1 MPDDILGIPLHP
13 LVVHAVVV
21 LMPAAALGTIAIAFV
36 PKWRDIYGWLVLGI
50 TTIVFATVPIATQS
64 GKRLRDSLTLGG
76 PVVEKVRDH
85 QAYGDRMIY
94 AAAGLWLLLVVM
106 LLLHRT
112 GRRGGL
118 MVLVA
123 GLAIVAA
130 LAALVLVVLTGHS
143 GSDAVWNPAG

>member
-1 MPDDILGIPLHP
+1 VPDDILGIPLHP

-21 LMPAAALGTIAIAFV
+21 LMPLAAVGTIAIAVV

-50 TTIVFATVPIATQS
+50 TTIVFATVPIATRS
-64 GKRLRDSLTLGG
+64 GGRLRDSLSLGG
-76 PVVEKVRDH
+76 PVAEKVRDH

-143 GSDAVWNPAG
+143 GANAVWNPTG

>member
-1 MPDDILGIPLHP
+1 VPDDILGIPLHP

-21 LMPAAALGTIAIAFV
+21 LMPLAAVGTIAIAVV

-50 TTIVFATVPIATQS
+50 TTIVFATVPIATRS
-64 GKRLRDSLTLGG
+64 GGRLRDSLTLGG
-76 PVVEKVRDH
+76 PVAEKVRDH

-143 GSDAVWNPAG
+143 GSNAVWNPTG

>member
-1 MPDDILGIPLHP
+1 VPDDILGIPLHP

-21 LMPAAALGTIAIAFV
+21 LMPLAAVGTIAIAVV

-50 TTIVFATVPIATQS
+50 TTIVFATVPIATRS
-64 GKRLRDSLTLGG
+64 GGRLRDSLSLGG
-76 PVVEKVRDH
+76 PVAEKVRDH

>member
-1 MPDDILGIPLHP
+1 VPDDILGIPLHP

-21 LMPAAALGTIAIAFV
+21 LMPLAAVGTIAIAVV

-50 TTIVFATVPIATQS
+50 TTIVFATVPIATRS
-64 GKRLRDSLTLGG
+64 GGRLRDSLTLGG
-76 PVVEKVRDH
+76 PVAEKVRDH

-143 GSDAVWNPAG
+143 GANAVWNPTG

>member
-1 MPDDILGIPLHP
+1 VPDDILGIPLHP

-21 LMPAAALGTIAIAFV
+21 LMPLAAVGTIAIAVV

-50 TTIVFATVPIATQS
+50 TTIVFATVPIATRS
-64 GKRLRDSLTLGG
+64 GARLRDSLTLGG
-76 PVVEKVRDH
+76 PVAEKVRDH

>member
-21 LMPAAALGTIAIAFV
+21 LMPLAAVGTIAIAVV

-50 TTIVFATVPIATQS
+50 TTIVFATVPIATRS
-64 GKRLRDSLTLGG
+64 GARLRDSLTLGG
-76 PVVEKVRDH
+76 PVAEKVRDH